1 MRRQKKALV
10 SEICALRNCPPES
23 IAVKVRR
30 PPKRE
35 TPPATAL
42 EEPAPPAVEEEEEL
56 PAAQGPEADVRGFS
70 DGTYLSITVK
80 RKRLML
86 NVDTILYADV
96 EKNIAQIH
104 LVDGTV
110 HRTRIPL
117 SVLEKGLGD
126 GFLKIHRGCLVSV
139 RAIHDITDTV
149 NLSNGETLDYAR
161 RKKTAIL
168 SQLREKQR
176 RLIAGFPEEGAPSTP
191 EGYRAHYASLDNMP
205 FAFADIEMVFNEER
219 RAVDWIF
226 RYGNEALA
234 ALEMIPLERLLGASF
249 RSLFVNMASKW
260 LRCYE
265 RVALFGETLQITGY
279 SPEIDKTLQVTCF
292 PTFKGHCGC
301 ILFDTSQVLL
311 ADSVTGKPRDL
322 QLPENNG

>member
-1 MRRQKKALV
+1 MHEERYLTIISDRKQITL
-10 SEICALRNCPPES
+10 S
-23 IAVKVRR
+23 VR
-30 PPKRE
+30 
-35 TPPATAL
+35 
-42 EEPAPPAVEEEEEL
+42 
-56 PAAQGPEADVRGFS
+56 S
-70 DGTYLSITVK
+70 
-80 RKRLML
+80 
-86 NVDTILYADV
+86 ILYILMDG
-96 EKNIAQIH
+96 KSAQIF
-104 LVDGTV
+104 V
-110 HRTRIPL
+110 HGGREYRTRRKL
-117 SVLEKGLGD
+117 QELEQLLGD

-168 SQLREKQR
+168 SQFREKQR

-191 EGYRAHYASLDNMP
+191 EGYRAHYASFDNMP